1 MDPLLLVGTRIV
13 ILALIAY
20 LVAGILLYKKK
31 SAANIVVIFQ
41 STGLFFD
48 IVATALMILG
58 STNTPFSVHGFLG
71 YSALVGMIIETTLL
85 WRFRMQ
91 KGKDSQISRGFQR
104 YSKLALAWWVTAFV
118 VGALLVFLK

>member
-13 ILALIAY
+13 IIA
-20 LVAGILLYKKK
+20 LVAYSVAGYLLYKKK
-31 SAANIVVIFQ
+31 VAANIVLFFQ
-41 STGLFFD
+41 STGLFLD
-48 IVATALMILG
+48 ITATALMILG

-71 YSALVGMIIETTLL
+71 YSALVGMVIETTML

-91 KGKDSQISRGFQR
+91 KGKEHPVSQGFHV
-104 YSKLALAWWVTAFV
+104 YSKLALTWWITAFV

>member
-13 ILALIAY
+13 IVALNAY
-20 LVAGILLYKKK
+20 SVAGYLLYKKK
-31 SAANIVVIFQ
+31 LAANIVLFFQ
-41 STGLFFD
+41 SKVLYFD
-48 IVATALMILG
+48 IAATALKILG

-71 YSALVGMIIETTLL
+71 YSALVGMVIETILL

-91 KGKDSQISRGFQR
+91 KGKEYPVSLRFHL
-104 YSKLALAWWVTAFV
+104 YSKLALFWWVTAFV

>member
-20 LVAGILLYKKK
+20 SVAGYLLYKKK
-31 SAANIVVIFQ
+31 TAANIVLFFQ

-48 IVATALMILG
+48 IAATALMILG

-71 YSALVGMIIETTLL
+71 YSALIGMVIETTKL
-85 WRFRMQ
+85 WRFRS
-91 KGKDSQISRGFQR
+91 KNGKEYPVSLGFHL
-104 YSKLALAWWVTAFV
+104 YSKLALFWWVTAFV

>member
-13 ILALIAY
+13 IIALIAY
-20 LVAGILLYKKK
+20 LVAGYLLFKKK
-31 SAANIVVIFQ
+31 TAANVVLAVQ
-41 STGLFFD
+41 STGLLFD
-48 IVATALMILG
+48 IVATALMIAG

-71 YSALVGMIIETTLL
+71 YSALVGMVIETTKL

-91 KGKDSQISRGFQR
+91 KGTDTQISKGFQL

>member
-13 ILALIAY
+13 IVALIAY
-20 LVAGILLYKKK
+20 SVAGFLLYKKK
-31 SAANIVVIFQ
+31 SAANIVLFFQ
-41 STGLFFD
+41 SFGLFFD

-71 YSALVGMIIETTLL
+71 YSALIGMVIETILL
-85 WRFRMQ
+85 WRFRSQ
-91 KGKDSQISRGFQR
+91 KGKESPISKGFHL
-104 YSKLALAWWVTAFV
+104 YSKLALVWWVTAFV

>member
-13 ILALIAY
+13 IVALISY
-20 LVAGILLYKKK
+20 LAAGFLLYKKK
-31 SAANIVVIFQ
+31 SAANIVLFFQ

-71 YSALVGMIIETTLL
+71 YSALVGMVIETTLL

-91 KGKDSQISRGFQR
+91 KGKEHPVSLRFHL
-104 YSKLALAWWVTAFV
+104 YSKLALFWWVTAFV

>member
-20 LVAGILLYKKK
+20 CVAGYLLYKKK
-31 SAANIVVIFQ
+31 SAANIVLFFQ
-41 STGLFFD
+41 STGLFLD
-48 IVATALMILG
+48 ITATALMILG

-71 YSALVGMIIETTLL
+71 YSALTGMVIETTLL
-85 WRFRMQ
+85 WRFRS
-91 KGKDSQISRGFQR
+91 KNGKEHPVSLGFHL
-104 YSKLALAWWVTAFV
+104 YSKLALTWWITAFV

>member
-41 STGLFFD
+41 SAGLFFD

-71 YSALVGMIIETTLL
+71 YSALTGMVIETILL
-85 WRFRMQ
+85 WRFRLR
-91 KGKDSQISRGFQR
+91 KGKDYPVSLRFQL
-104 YSKLALAWWVTAFV
+104 YSKLALTWWVTAFV

>member
-13 ILALIAY
+13 IVALIAY
-20 LVAGILLYKKK
+20 SVAGYLLYKKK
-31 SAANIVVIFQ
+31 TAANIVLFFQ

-48 IVATALMILG
+48 ITATALMILG

-71 YSALVGMIIETTLL
+71 YSALVGMVIETTLL
-85 WRFRMQ
+85 WRFRSR
-91 KGKDSQISRGFQR
+91 KGKEFPLSQRFHL
-104 YSKLALAWWVTAFV
+104 YSKLALTWWVTAFV

>member
-20 LVAGILLYKKK
+20 CVAGFLLYKKK
-31 SAANIVVIFQ
+31 TAANIVLLFQ

-48 IVATALMILG
+48 IAATALMILG

-71 YSALVGMIIETTLL
+71 YSALVGMIIETTML

-91 KGKDSQISRGFQR
+91 KGKEYPLSQRFHL
-104 YSKLALAWWVTAFV
+104 YSKLALFWWVIAFV

>member
-20 LVAGILLYKKK
+20 CVAGYLLYKKK
-31 SAANIVVIFQ
+31 VAANIVLFFQ
-41 STGLFFD
+41 STGLFLD
-48 IVATALMILG
+48 IAATALMILG

-71 YSALVGMIIETTLL
+71 YSALTGMVIETTLL
-85 WRFRMQ
+85 WRFRS
-91 KGKDSQISRGFQR
+91 KNGKEYPVSLRFHL
-104 YSKLALAWWVTAFV
+104 YSKLALFWWVTAFV